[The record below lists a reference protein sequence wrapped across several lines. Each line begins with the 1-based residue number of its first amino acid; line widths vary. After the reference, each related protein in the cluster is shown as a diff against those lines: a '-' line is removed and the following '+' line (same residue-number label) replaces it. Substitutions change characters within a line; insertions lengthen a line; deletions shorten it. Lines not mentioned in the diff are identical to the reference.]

1 MAQVGTNTTITTALF
16 VISVV
21 NTIRD
26 GGICPKN
33 IMADH
38 TSTEQTMDAARLDVE
53 PCGGM
58 CQPIHETFVAMPL
71 HNKEICLRK
80 PTRHERMTQ
89 KLIRKE

>member
-1 MAQVGTNTTITTALF
+1 MAQVGTNTTITTAPF

-58 CQPIHETFVAMPL
+58 CQPIHETFVTILL
-71 HNKEICLRK
+71 HNKEI
-80 PTRHERMTQ
+80 
-89 KLIRKE
+89 

>member
-1 MAQVGTNTTITTALF
+1 MAQVGTNTTITTAPF

-38 TSTEQTMDAARLDVE
+38 TSKKGIMDVAKPGAE
-53 PCGGM
+53 PCGG
-58 CQPIHETFVAMPL
+58 T
-71 HNKEICLRK
+71 
-80 PTRHERMTQ
+80 
-89 KLIRKE
+89 

>member
-1 MAQVGTNTTITTALF
+1 MAQVGTNTTITTAPF

-38 TSTEQTMDAARLDVE
+38 TSKAATTDAAKPGAE
-53 PCGGM
+53 PCGG
-58 CQPIHETFVAMPL
+58 T
-71 HNKEICLRK
+71 
-80 PTRHERMTQ
+80 
-89 KLIRKE
+89 